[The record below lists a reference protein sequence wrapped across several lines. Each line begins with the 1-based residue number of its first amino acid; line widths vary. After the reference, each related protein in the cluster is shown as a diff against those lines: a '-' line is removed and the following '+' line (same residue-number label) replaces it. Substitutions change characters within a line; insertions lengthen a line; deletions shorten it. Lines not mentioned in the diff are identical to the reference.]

1 MDDRGAWRDNV
12 FVERLWRSVNH
23 EWVYR
28 RAYDGFSAA
37 STGTAGYS
45 GLDSTDRPHSSLGD
59 QTPRLQPLRNL

>member
-45 GLDSTDRPHSSLGD
+45 GLEQH
-59 QTPRLQPLRNL
+59 